1 MSPLQVMPSLVPA
14 DKLTFDMGMDLGLA
28 LKVDMKKTELC
39 TLSSPGHLSAV
50 PWQGFR
56 GAGEKGAF
64 SSVQLS
70 SLNISPKHLQQISH
84 PHYFQTLSQ
93 LDEN

>member
-1 MSPLQVMPSLVPA
+1 MPSLVPA

-56 GAGEKGAF
+56 GAGEKEPSA
-64 SSVQLS
+64 QY
-70 SLNISPKHLQQISH
+70 NSPV
-84 PHYFQTLSQ
+84 
-93 LDEN
+93 